1 MRNNT
6 QSEYLL
12 GQAGW
17 STGSLINALG
27 LQNGG
32 HTKT

>member
-1 MRNNT
+1 MRNNALN
-6 QSEYLL
+6 EYLL

-27 LQNGG
+27 QQNSG